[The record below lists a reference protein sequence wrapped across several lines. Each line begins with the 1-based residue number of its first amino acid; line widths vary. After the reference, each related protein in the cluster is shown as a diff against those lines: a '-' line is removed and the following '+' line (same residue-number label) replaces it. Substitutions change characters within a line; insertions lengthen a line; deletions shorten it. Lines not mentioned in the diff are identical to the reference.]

1 MADES
6 TPSADSLSDL
16 WNQVNTDFA
25 AAGDAPPTA
34 DDTPESAPSGAAP
47 QTETATP
54 AKTDGTD
61 SAKAAPT
68 PKQAEPKKPEGE
80 SDTEARLKKLENDL
94 ALARKGQA
102 AADRRANAL
111 EQARQLEAQRIHE
124 LTLTGQLTQ
133 EEVERGPQLMQGWV
147 QRADAEAQQ
156 AEYAAEQQR
165 LTAET
170 DQARSE
176 REAELE
182 FSKQA
187 LPLVNEMLTLGLS
200 TDDADYEQLL
210 KDTVQSDKYAADVA
224 LTWKLEHDPP
234 EAARVYERL
243 MSSAMVDVKAE
254 LAKIAAAKR
263 ETETKKGAVNQ
274 YDRSSSPGPSTGGA
288 DPIPNM
294 PLEEM
299 WSRVDQQWKT

>member
-6 TPSADSLSDL
+6 TPSVDSLPD
-16 WNQVNTDFA
+16 WNGVDA
-25 AAGDAPPTA
+25 AYASAGDAPPTA
-34 DDTPESAPSGAAP
+34 DESGAAP
-47 QTETATP
+47 QTETASP
-54 AKTDGTD
+54 QSPDGTD

-68 PKQAEPKKPEGE
+68 PTKAEPKKPEGE
-80 SDTEARLKKLENDL
+80 SETEARLRKLENDL

-111 EQARQLEAQRIHE
+111 EQARQLEASRIHE

-133 EEVERGPQLMQGWV
+133 EEVQRGPQLMQGWV

-156 AEYAAEQQR
+156 AEWQAEQRR

-170 DQARSE
+170 EQARSE

-187 LPLVNEMLTLGLS
+187 LPLVNEMLALGLS

-234 EAARVYERL
+234 EAARIYERL
-243 MSSAMVDVKAE
+243 MSNAMKDVKAE
-254 LAKIAAAKR
+254 LEAIAAAKK
-263 ETETKKGAVNQ
+263 ETDAKKAGRNQ
-274 YDRSSSPGPSTGGA
+274 WDRSSSPGPSTGGA
-288 DPIPNM
+288 DPIPNL

-299 WSRVDQQWKT
+299 WSRVDASWKT